1 MSKSQT
7 VSPLLPSSTPL
18 LEIPAHLKQTFDLL
32 TTMSDLECWRF
43 GAPVLQQLGCGEPTV
58 FRNVEPEVMGKMFRD
73 KVEPTAEWFAI
84 CEDLGRFLED
94 RKLLAIA
101 LLRIGAVRLVGS
113 T

>member
-18 LEIPAHLKQTFDLL
+18 LEIPANLKQTFDLL
-32 TTMSDLECWRF
+32 TTMSGLECWRF

-58 FRNVEPEVMGKMFRD
+58 FRNVEPEVMGDMFREQI
-73 KVEPTAEWFAI
+73 KPTAEWFAI
-84 CEDLGRFLED
+84 ADDLGRFLED

>member
-1 MSKSQT
+1 M
-7 VSPLLPSSTPL
+7 
-18 LEIPAHLKQTFDLL
+18 
-32 TTMSDLECWRF
+32 
-43 GAPVLQQLGCGEPTV
+43 

-73 KVEPTAEWFAI
+73 KVEPTAEWFAMAD
-84 CEDLGRFLED
+84 DLGRFLED

>member
-1 MSKSQT
+1 M
-7 VSPLLPSSTPL
+7 
-18 LEIPAHLKQTFDLL
+18 
-32 TTMSDLECWRF
+32 
-43 GAPVLQQLGCGEPTV
+43 GA
-58 FRNVEPEVMGKMFRD
+58 MFRD
-73 KVEPTAEWFAI
+73 RVKPTAEWFAI

>member
-1 MSKSQT
+1 M
-7 VSPLLPSSTPL
+7 LPSSTPL

-58 FRNVEPEVMGKMFRD
+58 FRNVEPEVMGAMFRD
-73 KVEPTAEWFAI
+73 RVKPTAEWFAI
-84 CEDLGRFLED
+84 CDDLGRFLED

>member
-1 MSKSQT
+1 MSG
-7 VSPLLPSSTPL
+7 
-18 LEIPAHLKQTFDLL
+18 
-32 TTMSDLECWRF
+32 LECWRF

-58 FRNVEPEVMGKMFRD
+58 FRNVEPEVMGDMFREQI
-73 KVEPTAEWFAI
+73 KPTAEWFAI
-84 CEDLGRFLED
+84 ADDLGRFLED

>member
-1 MSKSQT
+1 
-7 VSPLLPSSTPL
+7 LLPSSTPL
-18 LEIPAHLKQTFDLL
+18 LEIPAHLKQTFEVLE
-32 TTMSDLECWRF
+32 TMSDLECWRF

-73 KVEPTAEWFAI
+73 KIEPTAEWFAI
-84 CEDLGRFLED
+84 CDDLGRFLED

>member
-7 VSPLLPSSTPL
+7 VSPLLPSTILPP
-18 LEIPAHLKQTFDLL
+18 EIPEHLKQTFQVIDA
-32 TTMSDLECWRF
+32 MSDLECWRF

-58 FRNVEPEVMGKMFRD
+58 FRNVEPEVMGAMFRERV
-73 KVEPTAEWFAI
+73 KPTAEWFAI
-84 CEDLGRFLED
+84 CDDLGRFLED